1 MSTIDTVDRIDI
13 RAPKQ
18 HVYDVVSNY
27 PAITSWFPIYHCRL
41 LDGTEVRE
49 GSRVEHI
56 VGKPPYAVLNR
67 FIRTVQRMV
76 PGERLEET
84 YDEGDLVGNGTWT
97 FDERNGI
104 TTTAYHCAVRGNTL
118 FLRMTFKL
126 TGSLGHNL
134 VYGRLLGALKKHC
147 ERAAPVDEVI

>member
-1 MSTIDTVDRIDI
+1 MSSIDTVDRVEI

-18 HVYDVVSNY
+18 RVYDVVSNY
-27 PAITSWFPIYHCRL
+27 PAITGWFPVYHCRL
-41 LDGTEVRE
+41 LEGSEVRE

-56 VGKPPYAVLNR
+56 LGKPPHLVVNR
-67 FIRTVQRMV
+67 FIRTVHRVV

-104 TTTAYHCAVRGNTL
+104 TTAAYHCAVRGNTPSMRL
-118 FLRMTFKL
+118 AFRL
-126 TGSLGHNL
+126 TGNFGHKW
-134 VYGRLLGALKKHC
+134 VYRRLLAALKRHC
-147 ERAAPVDEVI
+147 EKG

>member
-1 MSTIDTVDRIDI
+1 MSSIDTVDRIDI

-18 HVYDVVSNY
+18 RVYDVVSNY
-27 PAITSWFPIYHCRL
+27 PAITSWFPIYRCRL

-56 VGKPPYAVLNR
+56 LGKPPYAVLNR
-67 FIRTVQRMV
+67 IVRTVQRMV

-84 YDEGDLVGNGTWT
+84 YDEGDLIGNGTWT

-104 TTTAYHCAVRGNTL
+104 TTAAYHCAVRGNTR
-118 FLRMTFKL
+118 FLRLTLKL
-126 TGSLGHNL
+126 TGSYGHNM
-134 VYGRLLGALKKHC
+134 VFRRLLAALKKRC
-147 ERAAPVDEVI
+147 ERPVSVDQVL